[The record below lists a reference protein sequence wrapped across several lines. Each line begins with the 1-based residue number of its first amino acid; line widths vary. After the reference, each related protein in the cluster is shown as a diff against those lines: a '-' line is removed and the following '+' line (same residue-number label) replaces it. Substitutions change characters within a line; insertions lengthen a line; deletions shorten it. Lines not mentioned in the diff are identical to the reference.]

1 MPEGIPRPEDRSGRT
16 AERLPPPCKRGIKA
30 GGLRMPTH
38 LMRVR
43 SRGLVRM
50 DRIFRGKAA
59 AKSLPGQTI
68 YTINGFDVGTVSS
81 YEVNFILP

>member
-1 MPEGIPRPEDRSGRT
+1 
-16 AERLPPPCKRGIKA
+16 
-30 GGLRMPTH
+30 MPTH